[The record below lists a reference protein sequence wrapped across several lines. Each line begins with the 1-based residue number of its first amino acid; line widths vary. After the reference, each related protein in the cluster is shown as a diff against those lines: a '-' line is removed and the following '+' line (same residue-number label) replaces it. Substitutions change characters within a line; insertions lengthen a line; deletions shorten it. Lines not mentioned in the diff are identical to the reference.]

1 MMRWNLCLASAAA
14 RFGVVLAVLSV
25 LAPLHARCQ
34 TIPQPQRLTQ
44 MYHTT
49 WTVREGAPS
58 NINTSAQTTDGY
70 LWLAT
75 DDGLF
80 RFSGSKFESYHPTTG
95 QDFLPGL
102 VQSLLSMPDGGLWI
116 SYSTGEMS
124 FLKNGHN
131 VNYGP
136 REGTPRGNITA
147 FAMAPDGSVWAASVG
162 GLMRF
167 RASHWEHVEKE
178 FGYQGTFALS
188 VYFDRRDTLWVGTG
202 KELLYL
208 PRGEHTFHVAL
219 AAKDDTY
226 TVAESPD
233 GRIWVALNSS
243 AAIRLVTN
251 SDGTLLK
258 KQVVISGYKT
268 QGLFFSRDGS
278 GWIPTDNDGLY
289 RIPSSAVRSQ
299 DPADWHR
306 FAEHLSSADGLTSN
320 YVYPPTED
328 SEGSV
333 WFPTSKGVDQFR
345 PSALNKVAVPMDYER
360 VVITSDGANGM
371 IAAGTGGKYAI
382 HAFEDGTTKIMKG
395 PAGIY
400 CAYRDSQGV
409 VWLGGTGGL
418 WKSVGKAFVAVP
430 LPAGIEPEN
439 NIPVAVT
446 KGPQGD
452 LYAYFLRKGIFRLQ
466 NGVWTQPAQFVGFER
481 GSSSVEVTDGAG
493 RIWFG
498 QKLNQISIYDGR
510 ALTRYGPESG
520 VSVGTVSALYSHNN
534 QMWVGGELGLQ
545 YFRRNRFE
553 TLQFAGPTPVTGISG
568 IVQTSNG
575 DLWLNAAP
583 GVVLVPSGEV
593 VHAEAD
599 ATYKAQTKVYN
610 YLDGLVGTAHQIR
623 PTPSVLEDAD
633 GRLWFATRT
642 GLAWLDPAHLAFNT
656 KPPAIFISSIEAN
669 GLVFR
674 DPERLTL
681 PVHAKNLQFSY
692 TATSLAIPE
701 RVHFRYKLEGFDT
714 EWQDAG
720 TRRQA
725 FYSALPPGAYR
736 FVVTACNND
745 GVWNKTGAA
754 TALTIPPSFLQSDL
768 FKILCSVALI
778 GLLGVIYRLRIRS
791 VTNQVKVRLYER
803 MTERERIARDLHD
816 TFFQGIQGLL
826 LRFNTGTAQLKQDEP
841 AKLILEEALQMSDR
855 VMLEGRELVLDL
867 RTGIGTIQSLATAL
881 ADAGAELK
889 KTREASFKVSV
900 QGEQRELHPV
910 VFEEVHRIG
919 REALTNAFRHSQANT
934 IEAEINFD
942 SHELRLRVRDNGTGL
957 ANNVLAKGSLQ
968 NHWGLPGMRERSQKI
983 GAHIDIWSRKGAGT
997 EIELR
1002 VPATVAY
1009 RSVVSKQRFGSLG
1022 RLWQSDTESYD

>member
-1 MMRWNLCLASAAA
+1 MTCWKLCLASAAA
-14 RFGVVLAVLSV
+14 RFGVVASLLSV
-25 LAPLHARCQ
+25 LVPLHARCQ

-44 MYHTT
+44 MYHTA

-70 LWLAT
+70 LWLGT

-80 RFSGSKFESYHPTTG
+80 RFDGAQFESYHPTTG

-116 SYSTGEMS
+116 SYPTGEMS
-124 FLKNGHN
+124 YLKNGHN

-136 REGTPRGNITA
+136 SDGTPRGNINA
-147 FAMAPDGSVWAASVG
+147 FAAAPDGTVWAASVG

-167 RASHWEHVEKE
+167 RDSRWEHVEKE
-178 FGYQGTFALS
+178 FGYGGTFTLS

-208 PRGEHTFHVAL
+208 PKGEHVFHVAL
-219 AAKDDTY
+219 TAKDDTY
-226 TVAESPD
+226 TVSESPD
-233 GRIWVALNSS
+233 GRIWVALHRA
-243 AAIRLVTN
+243 AAIRVLTS
-251 SDGTLLK
+251 SDGTLLD
-258 KQVVISGYKT
+258 KQVVIRGYRT
-268 QGLFFSRDGS
+268 QGLYFTRDGS

-289 RIPSSAVRSQ
+289 RVPSSAVRSQ
-299 DPADWHR
+299 NPADWHR

-320 YVYPPTED
+320 YVYGPTED

-333 WFPTSKGVDQFR
+333 WFPTNKGVDQFR
-345 PSALNKVAVPMDYER
+345 FSALNNVAIPMDFER
-360 VVITSDGANGM
+360 VAIASDGANGM
-371 IAAGTGGKYAI
+371 IASGTGGSYAI
-382 HAFEDGTTKIMKG
+382 HAFEDDTTKVMKG

-400 CAYRDSQGV
+400 CAYRDSQGI
-409 VWLGGTGGL
+409 VWLGGTDGL
-418 WKSVGKAFVAVP
+418 WRTVGNAFVPVS
-430 LPAGIEPEN
+430 LPAGVEPAN
-439 NIPVAVT
+439 NIPIAIT
-446 KGPQGD
+446 EGPQGD

-466 NGVWTQPAQFVGFER
+466 NGLWTQPAQFVGSER
-481 GSSSVEVTDGAG
+481 AGYILEVTDGAG

-498 QKLNQISIYDGR
+498 QKYNQISTYDGR

-520 VSVGTVSALYSHNN
+520 VAVGTVSALYPKNAE
-534 QMWVGGELGLQ
+534 MWVGGELGLQ

-553 TLQFAGPTPVTGISG
+553 TLQFAGAIPVTGISG
-568 IVQTSNG
+568 IVQTQNG

-583 GVVLVPSGEV
+583 GVVLVPASEV
-593 VHAEAD
+593 VHAQAD
-599 ATYKAQTKVYN
+599 STYKAQVKIYN
-610 YLDGLVGTAHQIR
+610 YLDGLMGTAHQIR
-623 PTPSVLEDAD
+623 PSPSVLEAAD
-633 GRLWFATRT
+633 GRVWFATRT
-642 GLAWLDPAHLAFNT
+642 GLAWLDPDHLASNT
-656 KPPAIFISSIEAN
+656 RPPAVFISSIEAN
-669 GLVFR
+669 GHVFR

-701 RVHFRYKLEGFDT
+701 RVRFRYKLVGFDT
-714 EWQDAG
+714 DWQDAG

-725 FYSALPPGAYR
+725 FYSALPPGNYR
-736 FVVTACNND
+736 FLVVACNND
-745 GVWNKTGAA
+745 GVWNSTGAA
-754 TALTIPPSFLQSDL
+754 TAFTIPPSFLQSNL
-768 FKILCSVALI
+768 FKALCSFSFL
-778 GLLGVIYRLRIRS
+778 GLLGLMYRLRIRA

-826 LRFNTGTAQLKQDEP
+826 LRFNTGTAQLKQEEP
-841 AKLILEEALQMSDR
+841 AKIIFEEALQMSDR

-867 RTGIGTIQSLATAL
+867 RTGFGTIQSLATAL
-881 ADAGAELK
+881 AVAGAELRS
-889 KTREASFKVSV
+889 TREANFKVSV
-900 QGEQRELHPV
+900 LGEQRELHPV

-934 IEAEINFD
+934 IEAEISFD
-942 SHELRLRVRDNGTGL
+942 PHELRLRVRDNGTGL
-957 ANNVLAKGSLQ
+957 ANDVLAKGSRQ

-1009 RSVVSKQRFGSLG
+1009 RSVIAKQRFGSLG
-1022 RLWQSDTESYD
+1022 RLWRSDTEFYD